1 MNKYQWKMASLA
13 KGIDADSAI
22 AEIERIESIFGSL
35 TAENVLTASQSP
47 DSLLHSLFQWD
58 DTKAAHNYRLQ
69 QARTILNNI
78 EINIISDGESKVMSV
93 FEIVNLGEGRVYK
106 SIQNMNPNDVE
117 YVKQLVK
124 REINHLKLK
133 LSTYNKF
140 EETIKHLDDA
150 VNTL

>member
-13 KGIDADSAI
+13 KGIDADAAI

-124 REINHLKLK
+124 REINYLKIK